1 MSTCPGDL
9 SVPSF
14 SFLGL
19 VFGGGGGYLHVVPCC
34 TVLVCFFA
42 LEFTILIFACI
53 IYLLFFFSFWLS
65 SISGTMGACL
75 DFFMRIYKE

>member
-19 VFGGGGGYLHVVPCC
+19 VLGGRGYLHVVLCC
-34 TVLVCFFA
+34 TALVCFFA
-42 LEFTILIFACI
+42 LEFTILIFVCI
-53 IYLLFFFSFWLS
+53 IYLLFFFPFWLL

-75 DFFMRIYKE
+75 DIFYENI